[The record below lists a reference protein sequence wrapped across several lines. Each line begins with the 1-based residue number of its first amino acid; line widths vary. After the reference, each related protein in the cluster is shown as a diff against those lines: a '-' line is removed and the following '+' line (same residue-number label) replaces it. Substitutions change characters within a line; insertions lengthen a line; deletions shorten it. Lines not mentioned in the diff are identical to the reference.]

1 MENQDE
7 LHEEERIKIVRTT
20 SAFDCGGRCPLR
32 VHVEDGK
39 ITRIETDDYE
49 VKEEQLRACLRCR
62 ALRQYIYHPNRL
74 KYPLKRDGPKGSG
87 KFKRISWDEA
97 LTEVADK
104 LKEVKEKYGNSSIFL
119 ATGGGYQAAFH
130 DGMLSMMRLFT
141 QFGGYSTHY
150 GNISS
155 EGAVYATQSMYKS
168 PFVGHSRDDLLN
180 SKLIIMWGWDPARMI

>member
-1 MENQDE
+1 MENQEE
-7 LHEEERIKIVRTT
+7 LHEEERTKIVRTT

-62 ALRQYIYHPNRL
+62 ALRQYIYNPNRL

-104 LKEVKEKYGNSSIFL
+104 LKEVKEKYGNSKI
-119 ATGGGYQAAFH
+119 
-130 DGMLSMMRLFT
+130 R
-141 QFGGYSTHY
+141 
-150 GNISS
+150 
-155 EGAVYATQSMYKS
+155 
-168 PFVGHSRDDLLN
+168 
-180 SKLIIMWGWDPARMI
+180 